1 MGKNKQLR
9 KEENRKAQ
17 QEASYHA
24 LTEYARKL
32 EILQEQSSKL
42 SSRISSTQ
50 RAQRVASLAIS
61 HIEQYGAET
70 DKYFSQMGRAFLACS
85 KEKVLADLERDHS
98 EAQNEVPKLMETLN
112 HFEKLK
118 REQID
123 QITELKQ
130 Q

>member
-24 LTEYARKL
+24 LTEHARKL
-32 EILQEQSSKL
+32 EILQEQSCKL
-42 SSRISSTQ
+42 SARISSAQ

-61 HIEQYGAET
+61 HIEQYGSET
-70 DKYFSQMGRAFLACS
+70 DKYFPQMGRAFLLCG
-85 KEKVLADLERDHS
+85 KETVVADLKRERS